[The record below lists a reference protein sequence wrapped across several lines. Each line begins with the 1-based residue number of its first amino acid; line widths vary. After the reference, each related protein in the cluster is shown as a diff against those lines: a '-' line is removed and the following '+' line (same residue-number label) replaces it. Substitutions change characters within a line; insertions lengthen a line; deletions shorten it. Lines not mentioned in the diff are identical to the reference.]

1 MKKQFP
7 KQSKGFHPFGEL
19 IGLNFTELRKGF
31 ALCSLEVDAK
41 LFNPHR
47 VLHGGVVYSMA
58 DTGMGAALYSLLE
71 RDELCAT
78 IELKINYFKP
88 VKSGTLICTTQ
99 VVHKGKKIAVLES
112 EVKNNNEIVALALG
126 TYSIFKI
133 KQV

>member
-7 KQSKGFHPFGEL
+7 KQSKGFHPFAEL

-31 ALCSLEVDAK
+31 ALCTLEVDAK
-41 LFNPHR
+41 LFNPHK

-71 RDELCAT
+71 KDESCAT

-88 VKSGTLICTTQ
+88 IKSGTLICTTQ
-99 VVHKGKKIAVLES
+99 VMHKGKKIAVLES
-112 EVKNNNEIVALALG
+112 EVKRDEEVVAIALG

-133 KQV
+133 KQI

>member
-31 ALCSLEVDAK
+31 TLCSLEVDAK
-41 LFNPHR
+41 LFNPHE
-47 VLHGGVVYSMA
+47 VLHGGVIYSMA

-71 RDELCAT
+71 NDESCTT

-88 VKSGTLICTTQ
+88 VKFGTLICATQ
-99 VVHKGKKIAVLES
+99 VLHKGKKIAVLES
-112 EVKNNNEIVALALG
+112 EVKNNDEVVAIAIG
-126 TYSIFKI
+126 TYSILKI
-133 KQV
+133 K